1 MNKTYTI
8 KDLERI
14 TNIKAHTIRIW
25 EKRYNILSPK
35 RTETNI
41 RYYDEQQVKKLLM
54 IVILYR
60 NGMKISEIAKLPL
73 HRLQEIVLSFKL
85 TSEAQSLVIEQLMLA
100 ITDFNQE
107 FLEQIII
114 DEVIN
119 KGIEEAAEKVIFPFL
134 KKVGLLWLT
143 DVATCAQMNFAHNQI
158 TRILWQNLKFKNIEK
173 GDCYLTFAPTENY
186 IMPAL
191 TYLTF
196 LLNRYDK
203 QVTYLGT
210 VNYIDDILES
220 GKFKD
225 CTLVSVYSIV
235 DKEFYEPLK
244 LAQQK
249 IILLDLYNDLKT
261 FDSPNTTLIKNFSE
275 FKELIKK

>member
-25 EKRYNILSPK
+25 EKRYNILTPK

-73 HRLQEIVLSFKL
+73 HRLQEIVLNFKL
-85 TSEAQSLVIEQLMLA
+85 TNEEQSLVIEQLMLA
-100 ITDFNQE
+100 VTDFNQD
-107 FLEQIII
+107 FLEQTIIN
-114 DEVIN
+114 EVIN
-119 KGIEEAAEKVIFPFL
+119 KGIEDAAEKVIFPFL

-143 DVATCAQMNFAHNQI
+143 DVATCAQMNFAHNQV
-158 TRILWQNLKFKNIEK
+158 TRILWQNLKFKNTNN
-173 GDCYLTFAPTENY
+173 GSCYLTFAPTENY

-196 LLNRYDK
+196 LLNRYNNR
-203 QVTYLGT
+203 VIYLGT
-210 VNYIDDILES
+210 INHIYDIFSS
-220 GKFKD
+220 GKFND
-225 CTLVSVYSIV
+225 CTLVTVYSVV
-235 DKEFYEPLK
+235 DKDFYEPLK
-244 LAQQK
+244 QASQK
-249 IILLDLYNDLKT
+249 VIILDLYNELKD
-261 FDSPNTTLIKNFSE
+261 FDSPNTTLIKNFTE
-275 FKELIKK
+275 LKELIRK